1 MGNEIEID
9 LNKYNCSCIQKE
21 EEGCFLGFFNE
32 MKATDAFNIMTTPGK
47 YSKSELQENT
57 PGGIYY
63 PNDNMAKTTFKK
75 IRNKNKKLKILDLF
89 DSENDSSEIN
99 KNIKNNKN
107 TINNKSNINSINNSI
122 LNEEDQKEKDIKEF
136 DKKTNYYLLANQIN
150 NAINELKMNLYSN
163 NEDKMTSSQTPNINM
178 DIYNEYL
185 DFEKAIK
192 RAGKAADKI
201 IFNNIVN
208 ILKKITDIH
217 SEVILMQQKIYLGIA
232 NKFKKEKNDKFLIN
246 YEDEEK
252 IVDLPNFEEIKEK
265 NRLKLGD
272 KYNNSKFKFNR
283 FAIKGSFPNEILIW
297 NLISQNTQKIADVLT
312 ENYYCCLVLLYY
324 SKVEEENETIMY
336 LINKPTN

>member
-1 MGNEIEID
+1 MGNKIEID
-9 LNKYNCSCIQKE
+9 LNKYNCSSIQKE

-32 MKATDAFNIMTTPGK
+32 MKATDPFNIMTTPGK

-57 PGGIYY
+57 PGGIHY
-63 PNDNMAKTTFKK
+63 PNDNMVKTTIKK
-75 IRNKNKKLKILDLF
+75 IPNKNKKLKILDLF
-89 DSENDSSEIN
+89 DSEKDSSKIN

-107 TINNKSNINSINNSI
+107 TINNKSNINNSI

-163 NEDKMTSSQTPNINM
+163 NGDIMTSSQTPNINM

-217 SEVILMQQKIYLGIA
+217 SEVILMHIQIL
-232 NKFKKEKNDKFLIN
+232 LIN
-246 YEDEEK
+246 SK
-252 IVDLPNFEEIKEK
+252 KKKMMNF
-265 NRLKLGD
+265 
-272 KYNNSKFKFNR
+272 
-283 FAIKGSFPNEILIW
+283 
-297 NLISQNTQKIADVLT
+297 
-312 ENYYCCLVLLYY
+312 
-324 SKVEEENETIMY
+324 
-336 LINKPTN
+336 